1 MAKSDPSAFEYI
13 NRLKFAS
20 TLRYSTQHAPA
31 LLLEDNYFHNCAAAY
46 LDPGDEIDVICFHD
60 DGAWTKG
67 TLEVR
72 ERTKLCTVVALLTP
86 WRRVKSSAARS
97 MNAVHKGFGKWTV
110 LDDAGVEVAKNLT
123 REEAKSMASKKRA
136 A

>member
-1 MAKSDPSAFEYI
+1 MVKSDPSAFEYI

-31 LLLEDNYFHNCAAAY
+31 LLLEDNYFHNSSVAY
-46 LDPGDEIDVICFHD
+46 LDPGDEIDVVCFHD

-67 TLEVR
+67 TLEVL
-72 ERTKLCTVVALLTP
+72 ERTQQRTVVAPLTP

>member
-20 TLRYSTQHAPA
+20 TLRYATPHAPA
-31 LLLEDNYFHNCAAAY
+31 LLLEDNYFHNSAAAY
-46 LDPGDEIDVICFHD
+46 LDPGDEIDVVCFHD

-67 TLEVR
+67 TLEVL
-72 ERTKLCTVVALLTP
+72 ERTPRRTVVAPLTS
-86 WRRVKSSAARS
+86 WRSAGSGTARS
-97 MNAVHKGFGKWTV
+97 MSAVYKGFGKWSV
-110 LDDAGVEVAKNLT
+110 IDDAGAEVAKNLT
-123 REEAKSMASKKRA
+123 KEEALSMSAEKQA